1 MKFYI
6 YIENRMVAE
15 VEGYEFAWEVYRKA
29 YELADLLGEV
39 ANLVDG
45 ETGEVIESSDE
56 DYDYDEPADIDSDMG
71 FDPYMGCFSDDCSG
85 GHRISFCAIGF
96 VAPAPV
102 PRAGFSRFNVL
113 QQKSLA
119 I

>member
-15 VEGYEFAWEVYRKA
+15 VEGYEFAWEVYRKTC
-29 YELADLLGEV
+29 ELADLLCEV

-56 DYDYDEPADIDSDMG
+56 DYDYDEPAVIDSDMG
-71 FDPYMGCFSDDCSG
+71 FDPYMGCFSDDC
-85 GHRISFCAIGF
+85 
-96 VAPAPV
+96 
-102 PRAGFSRFNVL
+102 
-113 QQKSLA
+113 
-119 I
+119 

>member
-56 DYDYDEPADIDSDMG
+56 DYDYDAPADIDSDMG
-71 FDPYMGCFSDDCSG
+71 FDPYMGCFSDDC
-85 GHRISFCAIGF
+85 
-96 VAPAPV
+96 
-102 PRAGFSRFNVL
+102 
-113 QQKSLA
+113 
-119 I
+119 

>member
-45 ETGEVIESSDE
+45 ETGEGIEYSDE
-56 DYDYDEPADIDSDMG
+56 DYEYDEPADNESDMG
-71 FDPYMGCFSDDCSG
+71 FDPYMGCFSDDC
-85 GHRISFCAIGF
+85 
-96 VAPAPV
+96 
-102 PRAGFSRFNVL
+102 
-113 QQKSLA
+113 
-119 I
+119 

>member
-45 ETGEVIESSDE
+45 ETGEVIESSYE

-71 FDPYMGCFSDDCSG
+71 FDPYMGCFSDDC
-85 GHRISFCAIGF
+85 
-96 VAPAPV
+96 
-102 PRAGFSRFNVL
+102 
-113 QQKSLA
+113 
-119 I
+119 

>member
-15 VEGYEFAWEVYRKA
+15 VEGYEFAWEVYRTA

-71 FDPYMGCFSDDCSG
+71 FDPYMGCFSDDC
-85 GHRISFCAIGF
+85 
-96 VAPAPV
+96 
-102 PRAGFSRFNVL
+102 
-113 QQKSLA
+113 
-119 I
+119 

>member
-6 YIENRMVAE
+6 CIENRMVAE

-71 FDPYMGCFSDDCSG
+71 FDPYMGCFSDDC
-85 GHRISFCAIGF
+85 
-96 VAPAPV
+96 
-102 PRAGFSRFNVL
+102 
-113 QQKSLA
+113 
-119 I
+119 

>member
-15 VEGYEFAWEVYRKA
+15 VEGYEFAWEVYHKA

-71 FDPYMGCFSDDCSG
+71 FVPYMGCFSDDC
-85 GHRISFCAIGF
+85 
-96 VAPAPV
+96 
-102 PRAGFSRFNVL
+102 
-113 QQKSLA
+113 
-119 I
+119 

>member
-15 VEGYEFAWEVYRKA
+15 VEGYEFAWEVYCKA
-29 YELADLLGEV
+29 YELAGLLGEV

-71 FDPYMGCFSDDCSG
+71 FDPYMGCFSDDC
-85 GHRISFCAIGF
+85 
-96 VAPAPV
+96 
-102 PRAGFSRFNVL
+102 
-113 QQKSLA
+113 
-119 I
+119 

>member
-56 DYDYDEPADIDSDMG
+56 DYDYDEPADIDSDMR
-71 FDPYMGCFSDDCSG
+71 FDRYMGCFSDDC
-85 GHRISFCAIGF
+85 
-96 VAPAPV
+96 
-102 PRAGFSRFNVL
+102 
-113 QQKSLA
+113 
-119 I
+119 

>member
-45 ETGEVIESSDE
+45 EPGEVIESSDE

-71 FDPYMGCFSDDCSG
+71 FDPYMGCFSDDC
-85 GHRISFCAIGF
+85 
-96 VAPAPV
+96 
-102 PRAGFSRFNVL
+102 
-113 QQKSLA
+113 
-119 I
+119 

>member
-1 MKFYI
+1 MKFDI

-45 ETGEVIESSDE
+45 ETGEIIESSDE
-56 DYDYDEPADIDSDMG
+56 DYDYDELADIDSDMG
-71 FDPYMGCFSDDCSG
+71 FDPYMGCFSDDC
-85 GHRISFCAIGF
+85 
-96 VAPAPV
+96 
-102 PRAGFSRFNVL
+102 
-113 QQKSLA
+113 
-119 I
+119 

>member
-6 YIENRMVAE
+6 YIENHMVAE

-45 ETGEVIESSDE
+45 ETGEVIESSDA
-56 DYDYDEPADIDSDMG
+56 DYDYDEPAGIDSGMG
-71 FDPYMGCFSDDCSG
+71 FDPYMCCFSDAC
-85 GHRISFCAIGF
+85 
-96 VAPAPV
+96 
-102 PRAGFSRFNVL
+102 
-113 QQKSLA
+113 
-119 I
+119 

>member
-29 YELADLLGEV
+29 YELADLLSEV

-71 FDPYMGCFSDDCSG
+71 FDPYMGCFSDDC
-85 GHRISFCAIGF
+85 
-96 VAPAPV
+96 
-102 PRAGFSRFNVL
+102 
-113 QQKSLA
+113 
-119 I
+119 

>member
-1 MKFYI
+1 MKYYI

-15 VEGYEFAWEVYRKA
+15 VEGCEFAWEVYRKTC
-29 YELADLLGEV
+29 EVADLLGAV

-71 FDPYMGCFSDDCSG
+71 FDPYMGCFSDDC
-85 GHRISFCAIGF
+85 
-96 VAPAPV
+96 
-102 PRAGFSRFNVL
+102 
-113 QQKSLA
+113 
-119 I
+119 

>member
-29 YELADLLGEV
+29 YELADLLGKV

-71 FDPYMGCFSDDCSG
+71 FDPYMGCFSDDCYG
-85 GHRISFCAIGF
+85 GHRVSFCAIRS
-96 VAPAPV
+96 VARPQ
-102 PRAGFSRFNVL
+102 PRRA
-113 QQKSLA
+113 
-119 I
+119 